1 MQYGQIVF
9 ILFILLLLCYAG
21 MIVMDLMQAKAAQAA
36 EHDNQTEE
44 DIDITDEAETFRP
57 IRVSRDD
64 SKQKQTT
71 AVSDESAND
80 TGHTE
85 EGADSPEKAED
96 ETEEENEEEAE
107 SGEEAPTADN
117 GDETTDE
124 SEPVSD
130 ENLTEQPVHTPGYR
144 EAIMTDGIE
153 VEKLLE
159 AINRLALNGTSV
171 LGAIIYSCETME

>member
-9 ILFILLLLCYAG
+9 ILFILLLLYYAG

-57 IRVSRDD
+57 IRVSRDEP
-64 SKQKQTT
+64 KQKQT
-71 AVSDESAND
+71 AAISDD

-85 EGADSPEKAED
+85 EGADSQEKAED

-117 GDETTDE
+117 EETSDETTT
-124 SEPVSD
+124 VSD

-159 AINRLALNGTSV
+159 AINRLALDGTSV